1 MDFAYSARTEEL
13 RARVQNFMDEHIVPR
28 IRQYNEEVQAG
39 NYHLSFMA
47 DLRELAK
54 SEGLW
59 NMFLPHLLPILHG
72 ANIPLTVRKFRVA
85 PAYSAVSPNIKEQF
99 DV

>member
-13 RARVQNFMDEHIVPR
+13 RARVQNFMNAMNATIH
-28 IRQYNEEVQAG
+28 
-39 NYHLSFMA
+39 
-47 DLRELAK
+47 
-54 SEGLW
+54 
-59 NMFLPHLLPILHG
+59 LPILHG
-72 ANIPLTVRKFRVA
+72 ANIPLIVRKFRVA